1 MISTLE
7 LRHIV
12 EQSFLPNR
20 CECTLSAD
28 SSLTVRVFQEGGD
41 RESLV
46 VTGITT
52 ASLNTSRTISSFIAE
67 LQQDLENASSSHNHL
82 EPIGTGYSVAAPYL
96 VK

>member
-28 SSLTVRVFQEGGD
+28 SSLTVRVFQE
-41 RESLV
+41 
-46 VTGITT
+46 
-52 ASLNTSRTISSFIAE
+52 
-67 LQQDLENASSSHNHL
+67 
-82 EPIGTGYSVAAPYL
+82 
-96 VK
+96 